1 MTKSLIA
8 AFIFASLIFIIVD
21 GLWLSFAIKLLYK
34 PALGSL
40 LNEKPIIWA
49 TILFYLVYTLGLFI
63 IIIKP
68 AIISD
73 SIFQAFWTGAL
84 FGIVTYGTYNL
95 TNMATIKEWPQNIV
109 WIDMFWGGIL
119 TSLSSSLSVYITK
132 TFFTN

>member
-73 SIFQAFWTGAL
+73 SIFQAFWTGII
-84 FGIVTYGTYNL
+84 FGLVAYGTYNL
-95 TNMATIKEWPQNIV
+95 TNMAAIKNWSSDIV
-109 WIDMFWGGIL
+109 FIDMVWGSLL
-119 TSLSSSLSVYITK
+119 TGFTASTSVYLTK
-132 TFFTN
+132 IFFSN